1 MSFISLEDY
10 DIILDALDNE
20 DTNKILKCFQKF
32 ELEPGSL
39 LFDAPRFG
47 NNNIEI
53 NTYLDYIIC
62 YNLTDIIDAF
72 INELNLEISDDVFA
86 SCITLCNHDTYRYFC
101 ELGYIPESTTFITAV
116 QYCCSTIVDS
126 ILEYDKDMI
135 YLLDEEHIEN
145 IFNCNVDEETVET
158 IRVLFTTGDFLME
171 KYKYIKLN
179 FTFFSVII
187 QNKKNKLTYT
197 IIYAKYN
204 YQNSLISTHNG
215 EHTIMLN
222 IPKWVNIYV
231 NLLTMCHKLK
241 RWILIPNQK
250 IIVF

>member
-32 ELEPGSL
+32 ELEPESL
-39 LFDAPRFG
+39 LLDAPRFG

-62 YNLTDIIDAF
+62 YNLTDIIDVF
-72 INELNLEISDDVFA
+72 INELNLEITDEVLA

-101 ELGYIPESTTFITAV
+101 ELGYIPESNTFITAV

-126 ILEYDKDMI
+126 ILEYDRDMI

-145 IFNCNVDEETVET
+145 IFNCNIDEETVET
-158 IRVLFTTGDFLME
+158 IRVLFNNGIDCNLFNNIIAKFKEQKDDLDFYNE
-171 KYKYIKLN
+171 YDKD
-179 FTFFSVII
+179 II
-187 QNKKNKLTYT
+187 LE
-197 IIYAKYN
+197 IIDIIES
-204 YQNSLISTHNG
+204 NS
-215 EHTIMLN
+215 
-222 IPKWVNIYV
+222 K
-231 NLLTMCHKLK
+231 
-241 RWILIPNQK
+241 
-250 IIVF
+250 

>member
-1 MSFISLEDY
+1 MPFITLEDY

-62 YNLTDIIDAF
+62 YNLTDIIDVF

-101 ELGYIPESTTFITAV
+101 ELGYIPESNTFITAV

-126 ILEYDKDMI
+126 ILEYDSEMI
-135 YLLDEEHIEN
+135 NLLVEEHIEN
-145 IFNCNVDEETVET
+145 IFICNIDEETVET
-158 IRVLFTTGDFLME
+158 IRVLFNYGIDCNLF
-171 KYKYIKLN
+171 N
-179 FTFFSVII
+179 NII
-187 QNKKNKLTYT
+187 SKFKEQKDDLEFYNDYDKD
-197 IIYAKYN
+197 IILEIIDILES
-204 YQNSLISTHNG
+204 NST
-215 EHTIMLN
+215 
-222 IPKWVNIYV
+222 
-231 NLLTMCHKLK
+231 
-241 RWILIPNQK
+241 
-250 IIVF
+250 

>member
-32 ELEPGSL
+32 ELEPESL
-39 LFDAPRFG
+39 LLDAPRFG

-62 YNLTDIIDAF
+62 YNLTDIIDVF
-72 INELNLEISDDVFA
+72 INELNLEITDEVLA

-101 ELGYIPESTTFITAV
+101 ELGYIPESNTFITAV

-126 ILEYDKDMI
+126 ILEYDRDMI

-145 IFNCNVDEETVET
+145 IFNCNIDEETVET
-158 IRVLFTTGDFLME
+158 IRVLFNNGIDCTLFSNIIAKFKEQKDDLDFYNE
-171 KYKYIKLN
+171 CDKD
-179 FTFFSVII
+179 II
-187 QNKKNKLTYT
+187 LE
-197 IIYAKYN
+197 IIDILES
-204 YQNSLISTHNG
+204 NST
-215 EHTIMLN
+215 
-222 IPKWVNIYV
+222 
-231 NLLTMCHKLK
+231 
-241 RWILIPNQK
+241 
-250 IIVF
+250 

>member
-32 ELEPGSL
+32 ELEPESL
-39 LFDAPRFG
+39 LLDAPRFG

-62 YNLTDIIDAF
+62 YNLTDIIDVF

-145 IFNCNVDEETVET
+145 IFNCNIDEETVET
-158 IRVLFTTGDFLME
+158 IRVLFNNGIDCNLFNNIIAKFKEQKDDLDFYNE
-171 KYKYIKLN
+171 YDKD
-179 FTFFSVII
+179 II
-187 QNKKNKLTYT
+187 LE
-197 IIYAKYN
+197 IIDILES
-204 YQNSLISTHNG
+204 NST
-215 EHTIMLN
+215 
-222 IPKWVNIYV
+222 
-231 NLLTMCHKLK
+231 
-241 RWILIPNQK
+241 
-250 IIVF
+250 

>member
-1 MSFISLEDY
+1 MPFITLEDY

-62 YNLTDIIDAF
+62 YNLTDIIDVF
-72 INELNLEISDDVFA
+72 INELNLEITDDVFA

-101 ELGYIPESTTFITAV
+101 ELGYIPESNTFITAV

-126 ILEYDKDMI
+126 ILEYDSEMI
-135 YLLDEEHIEN
+135 NLLVEEHIEN
-145 IFNCNVDEETVET
+145 IFICNIDEETVET
-158 IRVLFTTGDFLME
+158 IRVLFNYGIDCNLF
-171 KYKYIKLN
+171 N
-179 FTFFSVII
+179 NII
-187 QNKKNKLTYT
+187 SKFKEQKDDLEFYNDYDKD
-197 IIYAKYN
+197 IILEIIDILES
-204 YQNSLISTHNG
+204 NST
-215 EHTIMLN
+215 
-222 IPKWVNIYV
+222 
-231 NLLTMCHKLK
+231 
-241 RWILIPNQK
+241 
-250 IIVF
+250 

>member
-1 MSFISLEDY
+1 MPFITLEDY

-32 ELEPGSL
+32 ELEPESL
-39 LFDAPRFG
+39 LYDAPRFG

-158 IRVLFTTGDFLME
+158 IRVLFNYGIDCNLFNN
-171 KYKYIKLN
+171 IISN
-179 FTFFSVII
+179 FKEQKNDLESYNDCDKDII
-187 QNKKNKLTYT
+187 LE
-197 IIYAKYN
+197 IIDILES
-204 YQNSLISTHNG
+204 NSI
-215 EHTIMLN
+215 
-222 IPKWVNIYV
+222 
-231 NLLTMCHKLK
+231 
-241 RWILIPNQK
+241 
-250 IIVF
+250 

>member
-32 ELEPGSL
+32 ELEPESL

-62 YNLTDIIDAF
+62 YNLTDIIDVF
-72 INELNLEISDDVFA
+72 INELNLEITDEVLA
-86 SCITLCNHDTYRYFC
+86 SCITLCNHYTYRYFC
-101 ELGYIPESTTFITAV
+101 ELGYIPESNTFITAV

-126 ILEYDKDMI
+126 ILEYDRDMI

-145 IFNCNVDEETVET
+145 IFNCNIDEETVET
-158 IRVLFTTGDFLME
+158 IRVLFNNGIDCTLFNNIIAKFKEQKDDLDFYNDCD
-171 KYKYIKLN
+171 KD
-179 FTFFSVII
+179 II
-187 QNKKNKLTYT
+187 LE
-197 IIYAKYN
+197 IIDILES
-204 YQNSLISTHNG
+204 NST
-215 EHTIMLN
+215 
-222 IPKWVNIYV
+222 
-231 NLLTMCHKLK
+231 
-241 RWILIPNQK
+241 
-250 IIVF
+250 